1 MSDPDG
7 MGATPTHQADIQQI
21 DTNIWTAEEGS
32 EDALPV
38 PFRVVAPTK
47 VPNQEGLLGVER
59 GAISTRHGQEGHP
72 ACSPGSTVPASMPAT
87 HRPWSH
93 TTSMRSEDLYPA
105 EHIFVKMLKDS
116 DNLNETPYTTTTSG
130 YPLYKGSY
138 SVLSL
143 SRGIMPPGFH
153 HNCGDQYIPYPI
165 QGPHD
170 NEVKQVEYVQTIMG
184 PNPLVIGLRDD
195 SDKVFSK
202 LLYVTPIYNIQL

>member
-1 MSDPDG
+1 
-7 MGATPTHQADIQQI
+7 
-21 DTNIWTAEEGS
+21 
-32 EDALPV
+32 
-38 PFRVVAPTK
+38 
-47 VPNQEGLLGVER
+47 
-59 GAISTRHGQEGHP
+59 
-72 ACSPGSTVPASMPAT
+72 
-87 HRPWSH
+87 
-93 TTSMRSEDLYPA
+93 MRSEDLYPA